1 MNPVAVFGVLALVL
15 ALRMMHFSSAL
26 QSPLS
31 YQPGPDEEYY
41 LRFGQAVA
49 SGHGADA
56 PEFTF
61 MDPGYGYLL
70 GAVFKVIGV
79 NPVAVY
85 LLQALLDTATAYG
98 ILVIGRRLGRPTAGL
113 YGALLYGLTST
124 AILFCACLLKETWVA
139 AYVTWWVAAAL
150 AVQGSERRLG
160 WALFGVLCGL
170 GIALRSTL
178 VSFGIAAMLLPWLRA
193 GANANTNANA
203 GAHAGAHADANS
215 GAGAGAGADAGAN
228 ANADAGRGRAAKAL
242 LVLLGMGLSL
252 IPWSVRN
259 FHAFGSLS
267 PLPHNGG
274 IVLHQV
280 YNSGNPESALW
291 IPPFVNYLAPGEIW
305 RGYASEAVR
314 RNGRSLSPREVD
326 AYWRDEALGFMRQ
339 HPGEVLG
346 DIARKGA
353 IFLADTEVPNNR
365 YSAEERLFS
374 PVLRWLPPPMPWLL
388 AMGLAGM
395 VWLARQERRWPIVA
409 APIVIAWLTV
419 AAFWAED
426 RFRFHAA
433 PLLAL
438 TGGVWIDGLLLCLP
452 ARAAPANGGGPL
464 RRRAA
469 AVFGLLA
476 AAIGGASLLLGS
488 RFPPPPVRWDH
499 IVWGYIKMKRLG
511 EARTLAERIAL
522 EQPDNGPIW
531 EAMGY
536 LAATR
541 QDYPDAVQY
550 YRRAVALRP
559 RSYRAHYN
567 LAKALLTQGQRP
579 EAAAEARIAASLDP
593 SDDAKALLIQIEA
606 GPDQAAP
613 GAGHLI
619 NP

>member
-1 MNPVAVFGVLALVL
+1 LNLRTEGARGLNPVAVFGVLALAL
-15 ALRMMHFSSAL
+15 ALRVMHFSSAL

-70 GAVFKVIGV
+70 GAVFRLIGV
-79 NPVAVY
+79 NPVAVH

-98 ILVIGRRLGRPTAGL
+98 ILVIGRLLGRPRAGL

-124 AILFCACLLKETWVA
+124 AIMFCASLLKETWVA

-150 AVQGSERRLG
+150 LVQNSERRLA
-160 WALFGVLCGL
+160 WTLFGVLCGL

-178 VSFGIAAMLLPWLRA
+178 LSFGMVALVLPWLR
-193 GANANTNANA
+193 GPT
-203 GAHAGAHADANS
+203 DA
-215 GAGAGAGADAGAN
+215 AAVRAP
-228 ANADAGRGRAAKAL
+228 AGRAVKAL
-242 LVLLGMGLSL
+242 CVSLGMVLSL
-252 IPWSVRN
+252 LPWSARN

-280 YNSGNPESALW
+280 YNAGNPESALW

-305 RGYASEAVR
+305 RGYDSEAAR
-314 RNGRSLSPREVD
+314 RSGRTLSPRGVD
-326 AYWRDEALGFMRQ
+326 AYWRDEALAFMRR
-339 HPGEVLG
+339 HPGEVFA

-353 IFLADTEVPNNR
+353 LFLADTEIPNNR
-365 YSAEERLFS
+365 SSAEERLFS

-388 AMGLAGM
+388 ASGLAGLA
-395 VWLARQERRWPIVA
+395 WLAGQERRWPIVA
-409 APIVIAWLTV
+409 APVVIAWFTV
-419 AAFWAED
+419 ATFWAED

-438 TGGVWIDGLLLCLP
+438 GGGVWIDGLLWCLP
-452 ARAAPANGGGPL
+452 APGAPGNGGGPHH
-464 RRRAA
+464 RRTA

-476 AAIGGASLLLGS
+476 VVIGGASLALGS
-488 RFPPPPVRWDH
+488 RFPPPLIRWDH
-499 IVWGYIKMKRLG
+499 VVWGYIKMGRVG

-536 LAATR
+536 LAAVR

-550 YRRAVALRP
+550 YQRAVALRP

-567 LAKALLTQGQRP
+567 LAKALLAQDRRP
-579 EAAAEARIAASLDP
+579 EAVAEAGIAASLDP
-593 SDDAKALLIQIEA
+593 SDDAKALLIQLEA
-606 GPDQAAP
+606 GPSNPGP
-613 GAGHLI
+613 GAGAPH
-619 NP
+619 